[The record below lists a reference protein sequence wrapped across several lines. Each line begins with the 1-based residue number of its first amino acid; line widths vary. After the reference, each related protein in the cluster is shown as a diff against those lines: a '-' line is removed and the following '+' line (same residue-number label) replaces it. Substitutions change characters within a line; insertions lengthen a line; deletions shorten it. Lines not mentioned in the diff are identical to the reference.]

1 MTKLKHS
8 ISALFILSL
17 FGLLLSIGSCKHDHD
32 IPCNGSMFGRPI
44 TATGLDDGKCN
55 PNCECKNFT
64 AKEFTPQQ
72 LDALKTWVLSSP
84 FEELLN
90 NPYNE
95 ALPEQNPAVCAVI
108 IENLANRL
116 YRLQTYS
123 NEAAAK
129 AAGAILTHHDACGL
143 CSTLSDLAVYAEDLD
158 IGTPVRQ
165 CAIANF
171 TKPFDSLVNCIQGL
185 GFTKPC
191 AQIWAYNARNT
202 QAQCLQECLNPNLTT
217 YHNAD
222 GSLNECLEC
231 DEIKSGPVFKA
242 IAGRTRR
249 NTGIASSICRFCE
262 EVQVVNHEYPE

>member
-1 MTKLKHS
+1 MKSKQAL
-8 ISALFILSL
+8 SALL
-17 FGLLLSIGSCKHDHD
+17 FLLVFYVVLSIAACKNEPD
-32 IPCNGSMFGRPI
+32 IPCNGTMFGRPI
-44 TATGLDDGKCN
+44 AATGLDNSICN
-55 PNCECKNFT
+55 PSCECKSFT
-64 AKEFTPQQ
+64 SKEFSSQQ
-72 LDALKTWVLSSP
+72 LAALKTWVLSTP
-84 FEELLN
+84 YDELIT

-95 ALPEQNPAVCAVI
+95 ALPEDSPSVCAVI
-108 IENLANRL
+108 VENLANRI
-116 YRLQTYS
+116 YRLQTYPD
-123 NEAAAK
+123 EAAAK
-129 AAGAILTHHDACGL
+129 AAGAILTHYDACGL

-202 QAQCLQECLNPNLTT
+202 QAQCLQECLNPDLTT
-217 YHNAD
+217 YHNPD

-262 EVQVVNHEYPE
+262 EVQVVKHEYPE